1 MQPQLLCLHGNIQPN
16 VIYCNCTPSRGNHG
30 FGDATNKGYC
40 LKPKMTVDVSS
51 FFGKRVG
58 VPTSDWT
65 QHIYQRKILQ
75 MVHTLV
81 GGQFKSI

>member
-1 MQPQLLCLHGNIQPN
+1 MNAAPTALPNGNIQPN

-58 VPTSDWT
+58 VPTSD
-65 QHIYQRKILQ
+65 
-75 MVHTLV
+75 
-81 GGQFKSI
+81 